1 MDIDTL
7 AFDAQGLVTVV
18 VQDRHDGDI
27 RMVAHANREAV
38 ERTLASGDAWFYS
51 RSRKAMWRKGETS
64 GHTIRVSEVWADC
77 DGDALLYLADPV
89 GPSCH
94 TGSVSCF
101 FHRLDAEAAPDAKL
115 GQPTFLRLE
124 RTVQARKDASAEKS
138 YTRSLFE
145 GGAAKIGGKITEEAG
160 ELVQAIIGE
169 PDARVDSEAGD
180 VLFHVLVGL
189 VSRGRSLRDVAAVLA
204 KRFGTSGHT
213 EKAARTK

>member
-7 AFDAQGLVTVV
+7 SFDANGLLTVV

-64 GHTIRVSEVWADC
+64 GHTIKVVEVWADC

-94 TGSVSCF
+94 TGQVSCF
-101 FHRLDAEAAPDAKL
+101 FHRLDAEASADASL

-124 RTVQARKDASAEKS
+124 RTIEARKAATSEKS
-138 YTRSLFE
+138 YTRSLLE
-145 GGAAKIGGKITEEAG
+145 GGAAKIGAKIVEEAG
-160 ELVQAIIGE
+160 ELVQAITSE
-169 PDARVDSEAGD
+169 TDERVDSEAGD

-189 VSRGRSLRDVAAVLA
+189 RARGRTLRDVAAVLA
-204 KRFGTSGHT
+204 RRFGKSGHA
-213 EKAARTK
+213 EKASRT

>member
-7 AFDAQGLVTVV
+7 SFDANGLLTVV

-38 ERTLASGDAWFYS
+38 ERTLASGDAWFFS

-64 GHTIRVSEVWADC
+64 GHTIKVVEVWADC

-94 TGSVSCF
+94 TGQVSCF
-101 FHRLDAEAAPDAKL
+101 FHRLDAQANADASL

-124 RTVQARKDASAEKS
+124 RTIEARKAATSEKS

-145 GGAAKIGGKITEEAG
+145 GGAAKIGAKITEEAG
-160 ELVQAIIGE
+160 ELVQALASE
-169 PDARVDSEAGD
+169 TDERVDSEAGD

-189 VSRGRSLRDVAAVLA
+189 YARGRTLRDVAGVLA
-204 KRFGTSGHT
+204 RRFGKSGHA
-213 EKAARTK
+213 EKASRT